1 MLSRVAFSF
10 TLLLVL
16 IPLVASPKMALAQE
30 YREGYGSELVYQC
43 RAYVLNTPSP
53 AGSQC
58 LGYVD
63 GFLDGRTSSPRAG
76 NHLDMTRTFCLTDT
90 SLDTAIR
97 VYLAFMEKNPKYLD
111 YEKWKTLT
119 MALHD
124 AYPCTK

>member
-1 MLSRVAFSF
+1 MIQRVAFSVAV
-10 TLLLVL
+10 LIVL
-16 IPLVASPKMALAQE
+16 IPVLAFPKMALAQE
-30 YREGYGSELVYQC
+30 YRDGYGSELVYQC
-43 RAYVLNTPSP
+43 RAYVRSAPSL

-76 NHLDMTRTFCLTDT
+76 NRLDTAKTFCLTDA
-90 SLDTAIR
+90 SLDTLIK

-119 MALHD
+119 MALHNS
-124 AYPCTK
+124 YPCK

>member
-1 MLSRVAFSF
+1 MRSRVALSVAV
-10 TLLLVL
+10 LAAL
-16 IPLVASPKMALAQE
+16 IPVLAFPKMALAQE
-30 YREGYGSELVYQC
+30 YREGYGSQLVYQC
-43 RAYVLNTPSP
+43 RAYVRNTPSP
-53 AGSQC
+53 VGSQC

-76 NHLDMTRTFCLTDT
+76 SHLDATRTFCFADT

-111 YEKWKTLT
+111 YEKWRTLT

-124 AYPCTK
+124 AYPCK

>member
-1 MLSRVAFSF
+1 M
-10 TLLLVL
+10 
-16 IPLVASPKMALAQE
+16 ASAQE

-43 RAYVLNTPSP
+43 RAYVRNILDPD
-53 AGSQC
+53 GSRC

-76 NHLDMTRTFCLTDT
+76 NHLDMTRTFCLTDA
-90 SLDTAIR
+90 SLDTVIR

-124 AYPCTK
+124 AYPCK